1 MRQWE
6 CAELR
11 ISPAPK
17 PSKAHGIQGY
27 RLLREVGRIEGG
39 E

>member
-11 ISPAPK
+11 ISLTLK
-17 PSKAHGIQGY
+17 PSKAPGIQGY